1 MHQGEG
7 GVAERE
13 AAEIRIELD
22 QARTRLATSVD
33 QLADR
38 LAPQRLMD
46 QTKAKLQAKATS
58 PVGIAVLSGT
68 GLLLTL
74 LVVRN
79 LRRSRD

>member
-1 MHQGEG
+1 
-7 GVAERE
+7 VAERE

-22 QARTRLATSVD
+22 QARERL
-33 QLADR
+33 DR

-46 QTKAKLQAKATS
+46 QTKTKLQAKATS
-58 PVGIAVLSGT
+58 PVGIAVLAGT

-79 LRRSRD
+79 LRRSRH

>member
-1 MHQGEG
+1 MGEG

-13 AAEIRIELD
+13 AAEIRVELE
-22 QARTRLATSVD
+22 QARDRLATSVD

-38 LAPQRLMD
+38 LAPKRLAD
-46 QTKAKLQAKATS
+46 EAKANVMAKASS
-58 PVGIAVLSGT
+58 PVGIAVLSGA